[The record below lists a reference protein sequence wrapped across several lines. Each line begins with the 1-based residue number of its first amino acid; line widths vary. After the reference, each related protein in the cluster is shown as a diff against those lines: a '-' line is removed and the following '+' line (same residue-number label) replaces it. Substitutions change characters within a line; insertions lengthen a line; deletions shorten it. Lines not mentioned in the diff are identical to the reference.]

1 MKTFLVKYLYF
12 FSGIFISCTGN
23 YFLIVAQNLG
33 VSPWDVFHL
42 GISKY
47 FPSLGLGTIGIIVG
61 MLILLP
67 TSLMGIKPRLG
78 TFLNIYVFGLV
89 LDAYMS
95 SYLLEIP
102 TSYTMSL
109 VYLIIGIIT
118 TGIGT
123 AVYLHADA
131 GAGPRDSLML
141 GLNQKTHFSIAQVR
155 SGIEI
160 SVVVLGFIL
169 GGPVGIGT
177 LIFSFTIGISV
188 EWGMKW
194 VDLLTFNNS
203 PRPIEVSK

>member
-61 MLILLP
+61 MLILFP
-67 TSLMGIKPRLG
+67 TSLMGIRPRLG

-95 SYLLEIP
+95 SHLLEIP

-169 GGPVGIGT
+169 GGPVGMGT

-188 EWGMKW
+188 QWGMKW